1 MDKQN
6 PKQTIPIQHKL
17 NKRTTKPK
25 PSHLRKQRRQ
35 KNMKYEDTKC
45 KECNCT
51 DKPLFAIQPMKDNK
65 DYFCEEHRISE
76 RKKRAEQ

>member
-1 MDKQN
+1 
-6 PKQTIPIQHKL
+6 
-17 NKRTTKPK
+17 
-25 PSHLRKQRRQ
+25 
-35 KNMKYEDTKC
+35 MKYEDTKC